1 MAMLST
7 ELDCLELGCGRKV
20 QRFAAHDIEVIE
32 SCKQSLIRHSAESS
46 KHKHA
51 DRNVDNKDRSHEVS
65 DVE

>member
-1 MAMLST
+1 MGEKCKDLQ
-7 ELDCLELGCGRKV
+7 LY
-20 QRFAAHDIEVIE
+20 DIEVLE